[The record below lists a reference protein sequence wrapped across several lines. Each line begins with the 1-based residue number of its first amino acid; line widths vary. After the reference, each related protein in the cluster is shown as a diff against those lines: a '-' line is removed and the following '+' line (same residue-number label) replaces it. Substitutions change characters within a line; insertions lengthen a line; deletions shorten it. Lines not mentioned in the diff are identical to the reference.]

1 VVFCC
6 FLQTTVNIDDENQH
20 GQQNQHVETENSDVI
35 EFEIESAIQQVDDK
49 TSEVIDV
56 ENDEQQTPLHVAAKS
71 GSVACVK
78 YLIRA
83 NANVGARDK
92 DFKTPLHLA
101 AEQGQV
107 ECVEELAKVSDVNAQ
122 DYNLNT
128 PLHLVAKN
136 NVSAFLF
143 LLKHQ
148 NIDTS
153 LTNRNFKTA
162 KELALDHLHFSNKPQ
177 KQFSIRIRE
186 QKKESKMN
194 ETTNGDKMVYLLNL
208 AGIRVTKGKK
218 TRGDG
223 NCFYRAVADQSPTS
237 WTHSMLRKTVVEHVE
252 KEFNKPPNLR
262 SETMNVLVGCHES
275 ENSFREMIEEQKK
288 NKVWANETFIVYTA
302 NLLGIAI
309 RVFKI
314 ENDVLKSDYLFPS
327 LLMTE
332 SEVDKTS
339 QICLVHYNQHFQNV
353 VLVRSNDAANRTQ

>member
-1 VVFCC
+1 MQL
-6 FLQTTVNIDDENQH
+6 FLQINVEDEDQQ
-20 GQQNQHVETENSDVI
+20 GQQNQHPSDVI
-35 EFEIESAIQQVDDK
+35 N
-49 TSEVIDV
+49 V
-56 ENDEQQTPLHVAAKS
+56 ENDDLQTPLHVAAKF
-71 GSVACVK
+71 GSVKCVK
-78 YLIRA
+78 YLIWA
-83 NANVGARDK
+83 NANVRARDK

-101 AEQGQV
+101 AEQGHLK
-107 ECVEELAKVSDVNAQ
+107 CVEELAKVSDVNAQ

-148 NIDTS
+148 NIDTT

-177 KQFSIRIRE
+177 KQSSVRIRE
-186 QKKESKMN
+186 QKKDDKVN

-208 AGIRVTKGKK
+208 AGIRVTKGKE

-237 WTHSMLRKTVVEHVE
+237 WTHSMLRKEVVEHVE
-252 KEFNKPPNLR
+252 KDVNAPPDLR

-288 NKVWANETFIVYTA
+288 NKVWANETFIAFTA

-332 SEVDKTS
+332 SEVDKTR
-339 QICLVHYNQHFQNV
+339 QICLAHYNQHFQSV
-353 VLVRSNDAANRTQ
+353 VLVRSNDERAAN